1 MAKPTPWRDEDILF
15 LLDTSVE
22 ALRGNQD
29 GSSIIGL
36 IEERTGR
43 SRASVE
49 AKLAE
54 IGEAF
59 RSQGLAFLPDFTPG
73 PGEPTRK
80 ANSLLVQK
88 VRTMRRE
95 ARLDWVAPLPPS
107 HMPKPDED
115 DEDDELGEPN

>member
-1 MAKPTPWRDEDILF
+1 MAKPTPWSDEDILF
-15 LLDTSVE
+15 LLDTSIE
-22 ALRGNQD
+22 ALRSKQT
-29 GSSIIGL
+29 GSTIVSV
-36 IEERTGR
+36 IEGRTGR

-54 IGEAF
+54 TGEAF

-73 PGEPTRK
+73 PGEPVRK
-80 ANSLLVQK
+80 AHTLLVQR

-95 ARLDWVAPLPPS
+95 GELDWAAPLPPS
-107 HMPKPDED
+107 HMPRPDED